1 MSLNNITSSEL
12 RKLISVVERK
22 EGVKE
27 ELARIE
33 SKLSAYLSPEPATP
47 VARVD
52 RRTRAARALHV
63 SEALGAKAHRP
74 NVRQAAV
81 KTSASSRG
89 PKPGQ
94 RRGAL
99 KDSILSALQKAGA
112 DGLAVKDLAAKLG
125 VKSQNVHVWFSSTG
139 RKVKGVT
146 KIAAGRWKY
155 NGI

>member
-12 RKLISVVERK
+12 RKLISIVERK

-27 ELARIE
+27 ELAKIE

-47 VARVD
+47 VHVD
-52 RRTRAARALHV
+52 RRTRAARALRV
-63 SEALGAKAHRP
+63 SEALGGKARGSKA
-74 NVRQAAV
+74 RQAAV
-81 KTSASSRG
+81 KTATSSRG

-99 KDSILSALQKAGA
+99 KDSILAALQKAGG
-112 DGLAVKDLAAKLG
+112 DGLAVKDLAAALG

-155 NGI
+155 NGN